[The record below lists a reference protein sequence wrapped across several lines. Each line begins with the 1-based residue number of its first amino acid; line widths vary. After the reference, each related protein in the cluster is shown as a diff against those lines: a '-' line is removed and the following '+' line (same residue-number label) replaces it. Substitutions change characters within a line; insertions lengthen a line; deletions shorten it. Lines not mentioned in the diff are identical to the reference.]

1 MSSKLFLT
9 GNRGAY
15 FVFDEDMFCFGIG
28 KTPDEAIQSARTR
41 TDMPIEGVDDVE
53 ASLY

>member
-15 FVFDEDMFCFGIG
+15 FVFDEDMFCYGVG
-28 KTPDEAIQSARTR
+28 KTPDEAIQSAKTR
-41 TDMPIEGVDDVE
+41 TDMSIEGVEDVK
-53 ASLY
+53 ATLH